1 MPRRRR
7 PTEAAPTP
15 RSRKG
20 VATRERLLQ
29 GAKAVFEETGF
40 LEARITDIADRA
52 GLSHGS
58 FYHYFDSK
66 EQAFR
71 EVAEA
76 QEALLTASDDAGDPE
91 GDLAAT
97 DAGEDG
103 EAGAAAGDGSRGS
116 GDSPEAAEGP
126 ASEIE
131 RIRRANRRYL
141 ERYRDNGRIMGVIE
155 EVSRYDSHVNDARMR
170 RQKHF
175 ADRAEQAVRR
185 LQADGLADPEVDPE
199 IAALALGSMMGRFAE
214 LWLVEEWG
222 DFDFDDAVDQM
233 TRLWANAIGLRDPA
247 ATATTAARAATPGGA
262 RSPGSGAA
270 KAARSTRSTAGRPDP
285 ATPDRDARARKPSG
299 RRGTR
304 STTSGASKAATTAK
318 ASSRRRRAS

>member
-1 MPRRRR
+1 M
-7 PTEAAPTP
+7 P

-76 QEALLTASDDAGDPE
+76 QEALLTASDDAGDAE
-91 GDLAAT
+91 GRA
-97 DAGEDG
+97 DG
-103 EAGAAAGDGSRGS
+103 EGGGAGADGD
-116 GDSPEAAEGP
+116 GP

-155 EVSRYDSHVNDARMR
+155 EVSRYDDHVNDARMR

-175 ADRAEQAVRR
+175 ADRAEEAIRR

-222 DFDFDDAVDQM
+222 TFDFDDAVDQM
-233 TRLWANAIGLRDPA
+233 TRLWANAIGLHDPA
-247 ATATTAARAATPGGA
+247 ATAATTATTATPATSATPATPARATKAAKSARRGA
-262 RSPGSGAA
+262 RS
-270 KAARSTRSTAGRPDP
+270 T
-285 ATPDRDARARKPSG
+285 
-299 RRGTR
+299 
-304 STTSGASKAATTAK
+304 TTSGSTKTASTAT
-318 ASSRRRRAS
+318 SRRRAG